1 MPVGDPAPT
10 TFKHEYGNNNSVK
23 KDPELSN

>member
-10 TFKHEYGNNNSVK
+10 TFKLEHGNNNSVK
-23 KDPELSN
+23 KDPELSI